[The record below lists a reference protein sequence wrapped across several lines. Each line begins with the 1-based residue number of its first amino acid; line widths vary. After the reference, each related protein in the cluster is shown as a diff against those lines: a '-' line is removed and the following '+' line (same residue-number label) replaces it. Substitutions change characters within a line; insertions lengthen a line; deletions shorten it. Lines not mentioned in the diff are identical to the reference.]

1 MSGNT
6 TVTRIVAHASAG
18 YAAGYLTKSQ
28 PLADPE
34 MGENLW
40 RDFSDFGSREPH
52 AIDIG
57 MRGAEEV
64 TELPAGPTWEPARSP
79 SDGPPTFNGSQA
91 AGEPERTGA
100 RAPSAPS

>member
-1 MSGNT
+1 MAPLVVTCNVAGNRPVLLLSGPPGVGKT
-6 TVTRIVAHASAG
+6 W
-18 YAAGYLTKSQ
+18 
-28 PLADPE
+28 PLAARRP
-34 MGENLW
+34 L
-40 RDFSDFGSREPH
+40 GSREPH

-64 TELPAGPTWEPARSP
+64 TELPAGPTWEPARLP